1 LKTSDSKLAGYQL
14 EIEKKDKL
22 VQMYML
28 KQYEDKLQPVVKE
41 RKFSVNL
48 LSSKETMQKMDPVLL
63 AGVNLQMQKL
73 LEVLFFK

>member
-1 LKTSDSKLAGYQL
+1 MKTSDSKLAGYQL